1 MVLREK
7 IFKTITDV
15 FSMSGWAGFAIT
27 NRTDGGETKS
37 VTAVSPST
45 HPCSS

>member
-15 FSMSGWAGFAIT
+15 FSMSG
-27 NRTDGGETKS
+27 RDRLEYTDRADRETKS

>member
-15 FSMSGWAGFAIT
+15 FSMCGHEGVVAGHGT
-27 NRTDGGETKS
+27 NAGKS
-37 VTAVSPST
+37 VTAASPST
-45 HPCSS
+45 RPYLS